1 MNSSGSSGSS
11 GSSDSSRSSD
21 SAGSPKAPASTEQGR
36 AGTPRL
42 EVADELTTEPLRVC
56 VKESVENYLHHLDG
70 HGVSDLFD
78 LVIAEVE
85 APLLESVLAHTRGN
99 QSRAAAMLGINR
111 ATLRKKLKRYDLI

>member
-11 GSSDSSRSSD
+11 RSSGSSSSSGAS
-21 SAGSPKAPASTEQGR
+21 ASTEQGR
-36 AGTPRL
+36 AGASRL
-42 EVADELTTEPLRVC
+42 EVADKRTTEPLRTC
-56 VKESVENYLHHLDG
+56 VREAVENYLRHLDG
-70 HGVSDLFD
+70 HDATDLFD

-85 APLLESVLAHTRGN
+85 APLLESVLTHAKGN

>member
-11 GSSDSSRSSD
+11 RSSG
-21 SAGSPKAPASTEQGR
+21 SAGSPEAPASAERGR
-36 AGTPRL
+36 TGTPRL
-42 EVADELTTEPLRVC
+42 EVADKRTAEPLRVC
-56 VKESVENYLHHLDG
+56 VKESVENYLRHLDG

-111 ATLRKKLKRYDLI
+111 ATLRKKLRRYELI